1 MKKVRL
7 YSSTVSDLI
16 AAFCSATG
24 FACLVDDRN
33 AHRDPSPAL
42 LSKWDSARL
51 KAIKHQLAL
60 AEEEQDAKEQHT
72 SPAMSEEAIRKRRE
86 RERKKSGATSTTDGL
101 FSAPSEQPDHN
112 TPSSSQGDRGT
123 APGRSGLTGTYTV
136 HVSASSSALEWYNQS
151 AHLYTTLAS
160 AREAGIWDYPA
171 TADERARCS
180 VFRDLWEKGYSMG
193 GGIKFGGDYLV
204 YPGTRSCS
212 YLYLLLP
219 FVACSVHPL
228 AANYCHDVHI
238 VALR

>member
-1 MKKVRL
+1 MAFRYYLCQRRWSSSSKRVRS
-7 YSSTVSDLI
+7 YSSTVSGLI
-16 AAFCSATG
+16 ATFCFITG

-60 AEEEQDAKEQHT
+60 AEEEQDAREQHT
-72 SPAMSEEAIRKRRE
+72 NPAMSEEAIRKRRE
-86 RERKKSGATSTTDGL
+86 RERKKSGAPSTADGL
-101 FSAPSEQPDHN
+101 LSEQPDHDI
-112 TPSSSQGDRGT
+112 PSSSQGDQER
-123 APGRSGLTGTYTV
+123 APGRSGLSGATYTI
-136 HVSASSSALEWYNQS
+136 HVSASSSTLEWYNQP
-151 AHLYTTLAS
+151 AHSYTTLTS

-204 YPGTRSCS
+204 YPGTRSCFCFYQLS
-212 YLYLLLP
+212 L
-219 FVACSVHPL
+219 SWSIH
-228 AANYCHDVHI
+228 
-238 VALR
+238 

>member
-112 TPSSSQGDRGT
+112 TPSSSQGDQGT

-151 AHLYTTLAS
+151 AHSYTTLAS